1 MRELVAIVVY
11 ILCAA
16 TSGLCA
22 VLLLR
27 GYAKSRARLL
37 FWSGLCFA
45 GLALNNVLL
54 IVDVRIVPA
63 VDLSVWRTIPALIGI
78 SVLVYGLVWETR

>member
-1 MRELVAIVVY
+1 MFAIIVY

-16 TSGLCA
+16 TSALCA

-45 GLALNNVLL
+45 GFALNNVLL
-54 IVDVRIVPA
+54 VVDVRVIPS
-63 VDLSVWRTIPALIGI
+63 VDLSLWRTIPALIGI
-78 SVLVYGLVWETR
+78 SLLVYGLVWETR